1 MIASARGLLLL
12 TVVGSWSCTLTEAF
26 VPPVRLPRGRPCAT
40 PRPRVGAEATGLA
53 VACGAQVGGDGGC
66 PVAATRRWVEQA
78 VIGMNLCPWAR
89 AAVDEGLVQIKLS
102 SAMTVEGL
110 LGDIEAEMR
119 RLAPDNCRD
128 TSIIV
133 TGTLLSDLD
142 DYLRVCDQVNDTI
155 DRLGFDG
162 VLQLATFHPDYQF
175 AGTTRD
181 DAGVRSCSLASG
193 CACLPAQN
201 VPYAQLNFGLLLIAE
216 NWTNR
221 SPFPAFHILQESEVE
236 QALESFKREPEQVW
250 ESNVRR
256 MKQVGAAA
264 MEKLV
269 QRCRAHE

>member
-1 MIASARGLLLL
+1 MIASARRLVLL

-26 VPPVRLPRGRPCAT
+26 VHPLRLPRGRPCAA

-181 DAGVRSCSLASG
+181 DAGGRSCLRASEH
-193 CACLPAQN
+193 
-201 VPYAQLNFGLLLIAE
+201 VPCAQLIFDFCPSSNRRELDEPIAVPGLSHSAGE
-216 NWTNR
+216 R
-221 SPFPAFHILQESEVE
+221 GGAGARVLQAGAGASVGVE
-236 QALESFKREPEQVW
+236 CPQDEASRCCCHGEI
-250 ESNVRR
+250 
-256 MKQVGAAA
+256 GAA
-264 MEKLV
+264 V
-269 QRCRAHE
+269 SRS

>member
-1 MIASARGLLLL
+1 MITSARRLVLL

-26 VPPVRLPRGRPCAT
+26 VHPLRLPRGRPCAA
-40 PRPRVGAEATGLA
+40 PRPRVGAEASGLA

-181 DAGVRSCSLASG
+181 DAGVRSCLRASEH
-193 CACLPAQN
+193 
-201 VPYAQLNFGLLLIAE
+201 VPCAQLIFDFCPSSNPE